1 MNAQTVPEITP
12 LEFIRALEAGEV
24 FQIDTRDPFPV
35 KGAEIGMIRSARFL
49 IPLTL
54 LLAIPETRPAFA
66 QETNQVTIDW
76 MFDGGAERVAAT
88 PRTLWVSDGR
98 LLVYDTLNELRAGG
112 PFLLIDPSTGTRS
125 EALNAGAALGS
136 LREIAGAE
144 LTPPVLPWPEGFDGA
159 GRKAAYLFAGDVF
172 LLDLSSSHF
181 ERVTQTGEEELS
193 ATISPDGS
201 RLAYVRGNDIYV
213 YDIRGKSEHR
223 LTRDGSPSIL
233 NGRFSWVYWEELFGH
248 HDNAYWWS
256 PDSKSIAFLRT
267 DESGV
272 STTSFTDF
280 EPYQARVLTQR
291 YPQAGQKTPDVRVGF
306 VQAGGGDPVW
316 MNVPQSSYEY
326 ITGVDWLPSG
336 GRAAVQTMN
345 RAQTRVDLFVIQSS
359 DGKAERVLMENDD
372 AWVHM
377 YRPVFLRGGGQ
388 FLWISEK
395 TGYAH
400 AYRYSIDGT
409 LMNQVTHGGWSL
421 RPYGAFAIYD
431 ESPLCAVDE
440 KGGWAYFTAGEKST
454 IERHIYRVRLDG
466 GTPERLS
473 SGDGYHRPSFRPD
486 GRFYV
491 DTYSNV
497 RTPPSLSLRNAEGRE
512 VQVLSS
518 PRLYL
523 VPHPQDSLFDS
534 RSSRF
539 VPRFGVQFPSFFRI
553 PARDGFMLP
562 AQISTPA
569 GFDSAKKY
577 PVIVYVYGGPG
588 SPTVSNEWNSNGWA
602 ESIYFDQVLLRAG
615 YIVFSVD
622 NRSSASVG
630 KVFEKAIR
638 GQMYG
643 DVELNDLMT
652 AVHWL
657 KSQPYVDTARVG
669 IWGWSGGATYTLLA
683 MTRSNEFKSGIAVAP
698 VTDWRYYD
706 AKWAEL
712 PMKRPEDNPGGY
724 AKTSLVSRARD
735 IHGRLLM
742 VHGTDDDNVHPQN
755 SQAFMNELIKAGI
768 LFDVMIYPMRKH
780 TIEDPPAR
788 KHLFRT
794 MLEFW
799 KRNL

>member
-1 MNAQTVPEITP
+1 M
-12 LEFIRALEAGEV
+12 
-24 FQIDTRDPFPV
+24 TRCVRFP
-35 KGAEIGMIRSARFL
+35 
-49 IPLTL
+49 IPLML
-54 LLAIPETRPAFA
+54 LIVASQACPLLAQGTD
-66 QETNQVTIDW
+66 QVTIDW

-98 LLVYDTLNELRAGG
+98 LLVYDTLNERPPGG
-112 PFLLIDPSTGTRS
+112 PFFLIDPSTGRS
-125 EALNAGAALGS
+125 SPALDETAALGS
-136 LREIAGAE
+136 LRAIAGGD
-144 LTPPVLPWPEGFDGA
+144 LTPPVLPWPAGFDAA
-159 GRKAAYLFAGDVF
+159 GQKGVYLFGGDVF
-172 LLDLSSSHF
+172 LLDLPASRF
-181 ERVTQTGEEELS
+181 ERVTNTGEEEVS
-193 ATISPDGS
+193 ASISPDGG
-201 RLAYVRGNDIYV
+201 RLAYVRGNDLYS
-213 YDIRGKSEHR
+213 YGTREKTEQR
-223 LTRDGSPSIL
+223 LTHDGSATVL
-233 NGRFSWVYWEELFGH
+233 NGRFSWVYWEEIFGH

-306 VQAGGGDPVW
+306 VSAAGGDPVW
-316 MNVPQSSYEY
+316 MDLPQSSYEY
-326 ITGVDWLPSG
+326 VTGVDWLPSG
-336 GRAAVQTMN
+336 DRAGVQTMN
-345 RAQTRVDLFVIQSS
+345 RAQTRVDLYFVRTS
-359 DGKAERVLMENDD
+359 DGKASHTLTESDD
-372 AWVHM
+372 AWLHM
-377 YRPVFLRGGGQ
+377 YRPLFLKKGNQ
-388 FLWISEK
+388 FLWISER

-400 AYRYSIDGT
+400 AYRYTLDGKPV
-409 LMNQVTHGGWSL
+409 NQVTRGEWSL

-431 ESPLCAVDE
+431 QSPLLAVDE
-440 KGGWAYFTAGEKST
+440 KGGWVYFTSGQKST
-454 IERHIYRVRLDG
+454 IERHICRVRLDG
-466 GTPERLS
+466 GTPQRLS
-473 SGDGYHRPSFRPD
+473 SEDGYHSPSFRSD
-486 GRFYV
+486 GLYYV
-491 DTYSNV
+491 DLYSNV
-497 RTPPSLSLRNAEGRE
+497 RTPPSLSVRNAEGRE
-512 VQVLSS
+512 VRVLSS

-523 VPHPQDSLFDS
+523 VPHPQVSLFDS

-539 VPRFGVQFPSFFRI
+539 VPRFGMEFPSFFRI
-553 PARDGFMLP
+553 PARDGFSLP

-569 GFDSAKKY
+569 DFDSTRKY

-588 SPTVSNEWNSNGWA
+588 SPTVSDDWNSNGWA

-622 NRSSASVG
+622 NRSSAGAG
-630 KVFEKAIR
+630 KLFEKSIR

-643 DVELNDLMT
+643 DVELNDLID

-657 KSQPYVDTARVG
+657 KSRPYVDTSRVG
-669 IWGWSGGATYTLLA
+669 VWGWSGGGTYTLLA
-683 MTRSNEFKSGIAVAP
+683 MTRSSEFKSGIAVAP

-712 PMKRPEDNPGGY
+712 PMKRPEDNPAGY

-735 IHGRLLM
+735 IHGRLLL

-755 SQAFMNELIKAGI
+755 SQAFMNELIKEGI
-768 LFDVMIYPMRKH
+768 LFDVMVYPMRKH
-780 TIEDPPAR
+780 TIDDPPAR